1 MNQPPSKIQGYRPY
15 LITLGI
21 AGALSWVAWIMV
33 TTQLDPFESIATGL
47 SLFYISLFFGLL
59 SLFTLLGFGLR
70 QWLSKEEIHER
81 HLSLSLRQ
89 GLLLSGCTVLCLSLL
104 MLGVLRWWNG
114 LLVVGIAVLLEMFF
128 TSRS

>member
-1 MNQPPSKIQGYRPY
+1 
-15 LITLGI
+15 LGI
-21 AGALSWVAWIMV
+21 AGALSWIAWTMV
-33 TTQLDPFESIATGL
+33 ITQLDPLESTGTGL
-47 SLFYISLFFGLL
+47 SLFYISLFFGLV

-89 GLLLSGCTVLCLSLL
+89 GLLLSGCTVLCFSLL

-128 TSRS
+128 TSRN